1 MKFVIWNALT
11 DNPNLGC
18 QALGLSLVA
27 GIQREFPD
35 AELWVSASTSTVRSR
50 TFELEDGESLRFME
64 FGASLSRNP
73 FKPGNFGRDNLMLRL
88 LGPFANSRLIGL
100 LRSSDLVIDVSG
112 GDSFTTLY
120 GTYRYEYNAIPK
132 LMTLRLNRPLVLAP
146 QTYGPFSDRYQTD
159 AGDIIRK
166 ARMAWGRDEEAADY
180 LESVGVEP
188 RWCPDVAF
196 TLPARGLTNSMSVDR
211 PVIGCNVSGL
221 IWSLDRTRLAET
233 FGIRLDYKALKETV
247 VRELLDRFPGHRVM
261 LIPHVQSEVT
271 TKESDTFACESLCS
285 RFEGDR
291 VFVAD
296 RFMDAMDAKSAISR
310 CSLMLGTRMHACV
323 AGLSSAVPTIGFA
336 YSLKTQP
343 VFKTVG
349 MESFVVD
356 LRAENEE
363 SAMGKFRGM
372 LDEVDAIRTPLRDAC
387 MRTRERSNEFFK
399 SLHDVVG
406 VKSAV
411 TDVAL
416 ASSQ

>member
-35 AELWVSASTSTVRSR
+35 AELWVSASSSVVRSR
-50 TFELEDGESLRFME
+50 RYELEDGGSIRFME
-64 FGASLSRNP
+64 FGASRSRNP
-73 FKPGNFGRDNLMLRL
+73 FKSGNFGRDSLMLRL
-88 LGPFANSRLIGL
+88 LGPFASSRLIRL
-100 LRSSDLVIDVSG
+100 LRSSDMVIDISG

-120 GTYRYEYNAIPK
+120 GPTRYEYNEIPK

-146 QTYGPFSDRYQTD
+146 QTYGPFNDTYRKG
-159 AGDIIRK
+159 AWEIIRK
-166 ARMAWGRDEEAADY
+166 ARMAWGRDQEAAEY
-180 LESVGVEP
+180 LESVGVDA

-196 TLPARGLTNSMSVDR
+196 TLPARALTHPMSDGR

-221 IWSLDRTRLAET
+221 IWKMARAELAEK
-233 FGIRLDYKALKETV
+233 FNIRLDYQELMEAV
-247 VRELLDRFPGHRVM
+247 VRKLLERFPDHRVM
-261 LIPHVQSEVT
+261 LIPHVQSDVGT
-271 TKESDTFACESLCS
+271 SESDTFACEALCG

-296 RFMDAMDAKSAISR
+296 RFKDAMDAKSAISR
-310 CSLMLGTRMHACV
+310 CSLMIGTRMHACV
-323 AGLSSAVPTIGFA
+323 AGLSTAVPTIGFA

-356 LRAENEE
+356 LRAEDNE
-363 SAMGKFRGM
+363 SAICRFLGM
-372 LDEVDAIRTPLRDAC
+372 LDEVEAIRVPLRDAG
-387 MRTRERSNEFFK
+387 MKTRERASEFFK
-399 SLHDVVG
+399 SLHGILGVG
-406 VKSAV
+406 SSGTGEAV
-411 TDVAL
+411 
-416 ASSQ
+416 ASNR